1 MRIYSVQGSDGR
13 IYDVEGPDDISE
25 SALIASVRRHIASQP
40 PAPNP
45 QSGFIAASK
54 AGLASLKSDVAAL
67 AGRTGLMDEA
77 AAEKYIQEQ
86 EAYRQKTFK
95 PTETFGEAPVTKGL
109 ELLGGSLSYMA
120 APVVAGLG
128 ATALPGAAIA
138 VPVAA
143 GLTSA
148 AQFTGSNLSRQMAEG
163 KTLGQTELGPAFAAS
178 VPQAALDVFAFRLL
192 PGIRGIFAAAG
203 KEVPEKLLLDA
214 TKQSVGKITA
224 DYTLA
229 TGKAAGMEG
238 LTEAGQQVL
247 ERLQAGLEIGDDKAR
262 SEYFDSFIGG
272 AVLGGTLAPAGRY
285 IERAGEQGKQQAAQR
300 AENKRLAD
308 EARAIQLQEDAK
320 AQELLAAGQMREAA
334 MERARNMPGFTGITD
349 PNVDFLSAARDQR
362 EAEAAALEEARL
374 EKIREVEATDYH
386 ADPLENQ
393 RRKTAELAKLGE
405 IPEVQEPAPPIEIIT
420 PEQQA
425 QMKATE
431 IQGRMAET
439 PGFTGGPGGIN
450 ELMMR
455 NVRESQ
461 ADQERQQK
469 IDLKAKVDEIRNTDY
484 SSDPMQNALL
494 QQKEFEKLGFMPY
507 VPIETQLGLT
517 PEGKEP
523 AAPKGAAAPKAV
535 SKAQLPIKEEPAAEA
550 KPAEPFAPPD
560 VQEVIDYRKQQDAIE
575 AAAAAEKK
583 SKFEGFKRT
592 LTPQEWADIGVA
604 PKPEKVVIDRTS
616 NPDNIGI
623 NAEPITGG
631 GKPFAT
637 RKEAIEAK
645 NNFKP
650 AGAPKD
656 ARPVKLDNYIAIKG
670 KEGYVLSPKVAE
682 DYAREK
688 KAARRL
694 SGITTDGR
702 EYMTSLEAIVSG
714 GGLRPEIARETPY
727 MNQNPRIG
735 GKFLFQKNGLTLER
749 AGELLM
755 QDGYPLPENYTVND
769 VLDLINN
776 PKLTPQGD
784 EAYYEAE
791 LKAQER
797 DRNLAE
803 LNEDAY
809 LPTFEEFGYE
819 EVDIEAAGLD
829 KVSPKL
835 QAEVRA
841 LMAEAESMG
850 IDLDEMIGKIYDEKF
865 TQGPNVYYRAAI
877 DAINEAFASRRGA
890 VSETAGR
897 EAEAPTRPEAE
908 EKVKPEIKSEKLAY
922 LLDQEGFERLHVP
935 RAKEQTNP
943 RVYVDKGGQWHP
955 TWEKDGV
962 RISLGQG
969 KVIYAEPGKRDVGVF
984 QGNPEDIVIESLAV
998 DPAAR
1003 KQGKAAAALKT
1014 LMDIADKKGQTL
1026 YVEPTPLEAGAMDLA
1041 QLVSFYKKAGFE
1053 QQESGYDKVLVRK
1066 PATEE
1071 FQLETETAD
1080 EVRAKQAEAE
1090 KRAAAEEKA
1099 FKEEEA
1105 KTKADAEVGEF
1116 TLTGSN
1122 RPADVAAAQG
1132 QKDIF
1137 SIPEEKKAE
1146 PKAEKPA
1153 PKAEKELPPVLP
1165 LPDDYK
1171 PIKGR
1176 NPQVVMA
1183 ARELAAGRISKAQYD
1198 KYVDAYKPIA
1208 EVEKPEPPQTTEGM
1222 AKVLNKTQ
1230 REKIN
1235 PPISAGT
1242 KVGLRMDIKA
1252 LQRGEELGL
1261 NGSVV
1266 AIHPEN
1272 NPKSPIGYASTGH
1285 LTNVRFAIRSEAAA
1299 MKVAKGEETK
1309 MPQQTI
1315 EGTWVPSP
1323 PGKVYADVL
1332 RLLKDPAW
1340 SQVSFD
1346 PLRHSFFYDRK
1357 NAKPVLSADEIY
1369 QVGRFV
1375 LAKNVKYGE
1384 REDFMYMKDMVER
1397 NATPAQIKEKD
1408 DSVKQ
1413 FGGDVIYQ
1421 DGDVGV
1427 YRNFNLNYEPI
1438 YRAFKKDNRILVN
1451 IEDYTGKIFTDKEK
1465 AQLKDAIDKWK
1476 TEDAARYKNDPFVK
1490 FNQDGVAFSQSIS
1503 PEMAGVFAGW
1513 KNMLK
1518 LKGNV
1523 YLTTVEDA
1531 TANRLMF
1538 TGEQATIGAASLH
1551 EAGGYAQ
1558 RLKNGDHVIAFKP
1571 KQSKA
1576 RMFEV
1581 LAHELG
1587 HIHQKEVFNFESQET
1602 KDAIKAAYSDWL
1614 KKTKGMNAPEYV
1626 QELRARATGKTTTAP
1641 DIPIE
1646 TVPNYR
1652 QYWSSF
1658 AEWYADQTA
1667 KWATT
1672 QQKPLTVVEK
1682 FFAKL
1687 GAAMKAFYAK
1697 LRGSKYLPNETFK
1710 QYLDRVT
1717 DAAIDSTADTSMQ
1730 MPLVSDQMEMNF
1742 MKESIKAKAQEVLQ
1756 TRAPMNVKA
1765 FEGLDEDVIDD
1776 VNKNFFAPNL
1786 TIIDR
1791 MEQNKG
1797 RAFEWLAQKTVDE
1810 FRSAKT
1816 YSPMGHMQA
1825 TLSKDTG
1832 GALENLLYHGH
1843 VTMNQ
1848 GALDVIAD
1856 ETKKGFI
1863 DSVKPLGKELDRWQV
1878 WMALSREANLPD
1890 EKRSSRLEDLVNKKN
1905 DFIKG
1910 TINGRPR
1917 AEVYEQAR
1925 RDVMALNRSV
1935 LNVALMN
1942 GLIDRQAYQRFSND
1956 MFYIPFYRA
1965 MEDGQLESIRT
1976 ASRLSNQQFSK
1987 MLRGQSDKPF
1997 GDLMEN
2003 TLRNWSHILS
2013 ASMKNLASN
2022 TILEDAREQAV
2033 VVPALKPGME
2043 WVTDA
2048 DGKNGRVVSSISGK
2062 IVGDGKLVQSRTN
2075 ADGVEEL
2082 VSMTESKPG
2091 AKDIVK
2097 TQVDG
2102 VTTYHHINDPLLL
2115 ESIGM
2120 ITELGPRGLAVDI
2133 MRPFK
2138 DLLRFGVTMSPTFKA
2153 YNLIRE
2159 SIQSAALSD
2168 LSGNL
2173 VKNVYSGLY
2182 DSGKGSPIYRSA
2194 LAGGAVFNFGTV
2206 LEGDR
2211 AQAIKKLIDRGV
2223 DEATILDTPE
2233 KVKSMFTK
2241 SWRYYE
2247 DLGNKAE
2254 NANRIALYKQLIT
2267 PVSEGGKGYTHLQ
2280 ASFAA
2285 RDLLNFSASGSSNAI
2300 RFVAAT
2306 VPFFNARVQGLYKLG
2321 RDGVVPTTRV
2331 FYNYVTGKEIEQTDA
2346 QKAKSFTSVTGAVAL
2361 ASIALYLANK
2371 DDEDFKKR
2379 EQWDRD
2385 AFWWGKIP
2393 GTDIAIRVPKPFET
2407 GAIAT
2412 LVERTVEQMVDK
2424 DVETTRFTDALGRMV
2439 WQTFSMNPVPQLFK
2453 PMVDIYANKNSFTS
2467 APIETAGMERLS
2479 KQERKTDST
2488 SPIAVALGSVS
2499 KAMSTITGESTEL
2512 SPIQIDYMIRA
2523 YMGWLGGTIAASSG
2537 YAVQPF
2543 NDGVYPDVN
2552 KTKMLSL
2559 GFIEKLPTNQST
2571 YLTDF
2576 YQNNKKIQQAYAD
2589 MRHYAELGQS
2599 EKVLELLEE
2608 KGTEVSLQKFYDK
2621 TSKNLANIRQQIQ
2634 MVSNPAYT
2642 AMTGEEKQ
2650 EEINRLRQLMSSRI
2664 SPQGH
2669 KKAGGSIT
2677 L

>member
-1 MRIYSVQGSDGR
+1 MRIYSVQGPDGR
-13 IYDVEGPDDISE
+13 IYDVEGPDNISE
-25 SALIASVRRHIASQP
+25 GALIASVRRHIASQP
-40 PAPNP
+40 PAPSAVP
-45 QSGFIAASK
+45 KETTFGGQTKEFFKGLVPGAIGLVEQAGTGISALLPDEQEKATQKYIKEIAATAKAPFAAAPGYEDTIGRKFGEATGSIAPFIAT
-54 AGLASLKSDVAAL
+54 GPFGL
-67 AGRTGLMDEA
+67 AGRIAGYGLGIGAGAGTQVEKSAAEGATEAEQTLSTGLGAVVGASEMFAPIRILKRIGQPIAEGAAAYVKRAFMAGGEEAAQEA
-77 AAEKYIQEQ
+77 AAQAAQNIITKGIYKPEQ
-86 EAYRQKTFK
+86 EIIEQV
-95 PTETFGEAPVTKGL
+95 GE
-109 ELLGGSLSYMA
+109 
-120 APVVAGLG
+120 
-128 ATALPGAAIA
+128 
-138 VPVAA
+138 
-143 GLTSA
+143 SA
-148 AQFTGSNLSRQMAEG
+148 A
-163 KTLGQTELGPAFAAS
+163 
-178 VPQAALDVFAFRLL
+178 
-192 PGIRGIFAAAG
+192 
-203 KEVPEKLLLDA
+203 
-214 TKQSVGKITA
+214 
-224 DYTLA
+224 Y
-229 TGKAAGMEG
+229 
-238 LTEAGQQVL
+238 
-247 ERLQAGLEIGDDKAR
+247 
-262 SEYFDSFIGG
+262 GG
-272 AVLGGTLAPAGRY
+272 AVGALAQGLLDLAIGR
-285 IERAGEQGKQQAAQR
+285 RAPTVKAP
-300 AENKRLAD
+300 D
-308 EARAIQLQEDAK
+308 EARGIQAQEEAK
-320 AQELLAAGQMREAA
+320 AQELLAAGQRREAA
-334 MERARNMPGFTGITD
+334 MERARNMPGFTGVTD
-349 PNVDFLSAARDQR
+349 PNAELLSAARDQR
-362 EAEAAALEEARL
+362 EAEAAALEQARL
-374 EKIREVEATDYH
+374 AKIQEVEATQFH

-405 IPEVQEPAPPIEIIT
+405 MPEVQEPAPPAEVIT

-425 QMKATE
+425 QMKASE
-431 IQGRMAET
+431 VQGRMAEM
-439 PGFTGGPGGIN
+439 PSFTGGAGGVN
-450 ELMMR
+450 ELMMQ
-455 NVRESQ
+455 NVREIK

-469 IDLKAKVDEIRNTDY
+469 VDLEDKIEEIRNTNY
-484 SSDPMQNALL
+484 SSDPIQNAMR
-494 QQKEFEKLGFMPY
+494 QQKEFENLGFMPY
-507 VPIETQLGLT
+507 VPIDMQLGLT
-517 PEGKEP
+517 PKGKEP
-523 AAPKGAAAPKAV
+523 AAPKAAKASQKV
-535 SKAQLPIKEEPAAEA
+535 PASQLPIKEEPTESL
-550 KPAEPFAPPD
+550 APPD
-560 VQEVIDYRKQQDAIE
+560 VQEAIDYRKQQDAIE
-575 AAAAAEKK
+575 AAAAEEKK

-637 RKEAIEAK
+637 RAEAIEAK

-650 AGAPKD
+650 ADAPKD
-656 ARPVKLDNYIAIKG
+656 AKPVKLDNYMVIKG
-670 KEGYVLSPKVAE
+670 KEGYVLSPKLAE
-682 DYAREK
+682 DYERQK
-688 KAARRL
+688 KAGRRL

-702 EYMTSLEAIVSG
+702 EYMNSLEAIVSA
-714 GGLRPEIARETPY
+714 GGLRPEIASETPY

-735 GKFLFQKNGLTLER
+735 GKFLFRKDGLTLER
-749 AGELLM
+749 AGEMLM

-769 VLDLINN
+769 VLDLVNN
-776 PKLTPQGD
+776 PKLTPQGN
-784 EAYYEAE
+784 EAFYEAE

-797 DRNLAE
+797 DLNLAE

-841 LMAEAESMG
+841 LIAEAESMG

-877 DAINEAFASRRGA
+877 DAINEALTSRRGA
-890 VSETAGR
+890 VSETADS
-897 EAEAPTRPEAE
+897 ETKAPARTEAE
-908 EKVKPEIKSEKLAY
+908 E
-922 LLDQEGFERLHVP
+922 FE
-935 RAKEQTNP
+935 
-943 RVYVDKGGQWHP
+943 
-955 TWEKDGV
+955 
-962 RISLGQG
+962 
-969 KVIYAEPGKRDVGVF
+969 
-984 QGNPEDIVIESLAV
+984 
-998 DPAAR
+998 
-1003 KQGKAAAALKT
+1003 LK
-1014 LMDIADKKGQTL
+1014 
-1026 YVEPTPLEAGAMDLA
+1026 
-1041 QLVSFYKKAGFE
+1041 
-1053 QQESGYDKVLVRK
+1053 
-1066 PATEE
+1066 
-1071 FQLETETAD
+1071 TETAD
-1080 EVRAKQAEAE
+1080 EVRAKQDEAE

-1105 KTKADAEVGEF
+1105 RAKADAEIGEF

-1122 RPADVAAAQG
+1122 RPADVAASQG

-1137 SIPEEKKAE
+1137 AAPEDKKPE

-1165 LPDDYK
+1165 IPDDYK

-1176 NPQVVMA
+1176 HPQVVMA
-1183 ARELAAGRISKAQYD
+1183 ARELAAGRISKSQYD
-1198 KYVDAYKPIA
+1198 KYVDTYKPIA
-1208 EVEKPEPPQTTEGM
+1208 KVPNPEPPLSTEGM
-1222 AKVLNKTQ
+1222 AKVLNTAQK
-1230 REKIN
+1230 EKIN
-1235 PPISAGT
+1235 PTISAGT

-1252 LQRGEELGL
+1252 LQRGEKLGL

-1272 NPKSPIGYASTGH
+1272 NPKSPIGYTSAAH
-1285 LTNVRFAIRSEAAA
+1285 VTNVQFAVRSEAAA
-1299 MKVAKGEETK
+1299 MKIAMGEETK
-1309 MPQQTI
+1309 MPQQTV

-1323 PGKVYADVL
+1323 PGKVYADVMKHL
-1332 RLLKDPAW
+1332 NDPAW
-1340 SQVSFD
+1340 TQVSLD
-1346 PLRHSFFYDRK
+1346 PLRHSYFYDRETK
-1357 NAKPVLSADEIY
+1357 QPVLSADEVFQI
-1369 QVGRFV
+1369 GRFL
-1375 LAKNVKYGE
+1375 LAKNVKFGE
-1384 REDFMYMKDMVER
+1384 REDFMYMKDKVERDATPEQRKLADEFAKER
-1397 NATPAQIKEKD
+1397 NADI
-1408 DSVKQ
+1408 
-1413 FGGDVIYQ
+1413 IYQ
-1421 DGDVGV
+1421 DGDIGV
-1427 YRNFNLNYEPI
+1427 FRVFNMNYEPI
-1438 YRAFKKDNRILVN
+1438 YRPFKKNTRILN
-1451 IEDYTGKIFTDKEK
+1451 DIEKYTGNIFTDKEK
-1465 AQLKDAIDKWK
+1465 TQLKDAIDKWK
-1476 TEDAARYKNDPFVK
+1476 TEDAAKYKNDPFIK
-1490 FNQDGVAFSQSIS
+1490 FNKDGVDHSQSIS

-1513 KNMLK
+1513 KKMLG
-1518 LKGNV
+1518 LKSNV

-1538 TGEQATIGAASLH
+1538 TGDYATIGSAALQ
-1551 EAGGYAQ
+1551 EGAGYAQ
-1558 RLKNGDHVIAFKP
+1558 RLKNGDYVIAFKP
-1571 KQSKA
+1571 KRSNA
-1576 RMFEV
+1576 RNLEL

-1587 HIHQKEVFNFESQET
+1587 HIHESEVFNNESQET
-1602 KDAIKAAYSDWL
+1602 KDAIKLAFSDWL
-1614 KKTKGMNAPEYV
+1614 KSTKGMSASEYV
-1626 QELRARATGKTTTAP
+1626 QELRARATGKITEKV
-1641 DIPIE
+1641 DLPIE
-1646 TVPNYR
+1646 QVKNYAE
-1652 QYWSSF
+1652 YWSTF
-1658 AEWYADQTA
+1658 KEWYADQTA

-1682 FFAKL
+1682 FFSKL

-1697 LRGSKYLPNETFK
+1697 LRGSKYLPNETFR

-1717 DAAIDSTADTSMQ
+1717 DAAVDATANTSMQ

-1742 MKESIKAKAQEVLQ
+1742 MKETIKAKAQEVLQ

-1765 FEGLDEDVIDD
+1765 FEGLDEDVVAD

-1856 ETKKGFI
+1856 ENKKGFI
-1863 DSVKPLGKELDRWQV
+1863 DSVKPLGQELDRWQV

-1890 EKRSSRLEDLVNKKN
+1890 EKRSSRLDDLVAKKN
-1905 DFIKG
+1905 DFVKG

-1925 RDVMALNRSV
+1925 KDVMALNKSV

-1942 GLIDRQAYQRFSND
+1942 GLIDRQAYQRFSSD

-1987 MLRGQSDKPF
+1987 MLKGQSDKPF

-2033 VVPALKPGME
+2033 VMPALKLGME
-2043 WVTDA
+2043 WRTDA
-2048 DGKNGRVVSSISGK
+2048 NGKNGRVVNSITGNT
-2062 IVGDGKLVQSRTN
+2062 VGDGKLVQSRTN

-2102 VTTYHHINDPLLL
+2102 VTTYHHIVDPLLL

-2194 LAGGAVFNFGTV
+2194 LAGGAVFNFGTT

-2223 DEATILDTPE
+2223 DESTILDTPE

-2254 NANRIALYKQLIT
+2254 NANRIALYKQLME
-2267 PVSEGGKGYTHLQ
+2267 SGKTHLE

-2321 RDGVVPTTRV
+2321 RDGVLPTSRV
-2331 FYNYVTGKEIEQTDA
+2331 FYNTITGKEIEQTDI

-2424 DVETTRFTDALGRMV
+2424 DVETSRFTDALGRMV

-2453 PMVDIYANKNSFTS
+2453 PMVDIYANKNPFTS
-2467 APIETAGMERLS
+2467 APIESAGMERLS

-2488 SPIAVALGSVS
+2488 SPIAIALGSIS
-2499 KAMSTITGESTEL
+2499 NAMTAITGEAGEL

-2523 YMGWLGGTIAASSG
+2523 YMGWLGGTIAASSTS
-2537 YAVQPF
+2537 AVRSF
-2543 NDGVYPDVN
+2543 DNGVFPETD
-2552 KTKMLSL
+2552 KTKLLSL
-2559 GFIEKLPTNQST
+2559 GFIESLPTNQST
-2571 YLTDF
+2571 YMTDF
-2576 YQNNKKIQQAYAD
+2576 YQNNQKIQQAYAD
-2589 MRHYAELGQS
+2589 MRHYSELGQS
-2599 EKVLELLEE
+2599 EKVLEILQE
-2608 KGTEVSLQKFYDK
+2608 KGTEISLQKFYDK
-2621 TSKNLANIRQQIQ
+2621 TSKNLANIRRQIQ
-2634 MVSNPAYT
+2634 QVSNPEFT
-2642 AMTGEEKQ
+2642 AMTGEEKK
-2650 EEINRLRQLMSSRI
+2650 EEINRLKQLMSTVAEQAETTRKLI
-2664 SPQGH
+2664 KREAAP
-2669 KKAGGSIT
+2669 
-2677 L
+2677 

>member
-1 MRIYSVQGSDGR
+1 
-13 IYDVEGPDDISE
+13 
-25 SALIASVRRHIASQP
+25 
-40 PAPNP
+40 
-45 QSGFIAASK
+45 
-54 AGLASLKSDVAAL
+54 
-67 AGRTGLMDEA
+67 MDEA
-77 AAEKYIQEQ
+77 AANKYIKEQ
-86 EAYRQKTFK
+86 EEYRQKTFK
-95 PTETFGEAPVTKGL
+95 PTETFGEAPVTKTL
-109 ELLGGSLSYMA
+109 ELLGGSLPYMA
-120 APVVAGLG
+120 APVAAGVG
-128 ATALPGAAIA
+128 ALAAPSAAIVA
-138 VPVAA
+138 PIAA

-163 KTLGQTELGPAFAAS
+163 KTLGETELGSAFAAS

-192 PGIRGIFAAAG
+192 PGIRNIFAAAG
-203 KEVPEKLLLDA
+203 KEIPEKVLLDA

-247 ERLQAGLEIGDDKAR
+247 ERLQAGLQINDEKAR
-262 SEYFDSFIGG
+262 DEYFDSFIGG
-272 AVLGGTLAPAGRY
+272 AVLGGVIAPGGRY

-300 AENKRLAD
+300 AESKRLAD
-308 EARAIQLQEDAK
+308 EARAVQAQEDAK
-320 AQELLAAGQMREAA
+320 VQEQLAAGQRREAA
-334 MERARNMPGFTGITD
+334 MERARNMPGFTGVTD
-349 PNVDFLSAARDQR
+349 PNVELLSAARDQR

-374 EKIREVEATDYH
+374 EKIKEVETTQFH

-425 QMKATE
+425 QMEAE
-431 IQGRMAET
+431 AIQQRMAEV
-439 PGFTGGPGGIN
+439 PSFTGGPGGIN
-450 ELMMR
+450 DLMMR
-455 NVRESQ
+455 SVRENQ

-469 IDLKAKVDEIRNTDY
+469 VDLQDKIEEIRNTDY

-507 VPIETQLGLT
+507 VPIEDQLGMT
-517 PEGKEP
+517 PEAKEP
-523 AAPKGAAAPKAV
+523 AAPKVVAPPKVPA
-535 SKAQLPIKEEPAAEA
+535 AQLPIKEEPVAEVKA
-550 KPAEPFAPPD
+550 PAPPD
-560 VQEVIDYRKQQDAIE
+560 VQEVIDYREQQDAIE
-575 AAAAAEKK
+575 TAAAEEKK

-604 PKPEKVVIDRTS
+604 PKAEKVVIDRTS

-623 NAEPITGG
+623 NAEPITSG

-637 RKEAIEAK
+637 RTEAIEAK

-656 ARPVKLDNYIAIKG
+656 ARPVKLDNYMVIKG
-670 KEGYVLSPKVAE
+670 KEGYVLSPKLAE
-682 DYAREK
+682 DYERQK

-694 SGITTDGR
+694 SGITTEGR
-702 EYMTSLEAIVSG
+702 EYMSSLEAIASA

-735 GKFLFQKNGLTLER
+735 GKFLFRKDGLTLER
-749 AGELLM
+749 AGEMLM

-769 VLDLINN
+769 VLDLVIN

-784 EAYYEAE
+784 EAFYEAE
-791 LKAQER
+791 MKQQER
-797 DRNLAE
+797 DLRLAE
-803 LNEDAY
+803 MNEDAY

-835 QAEVRA
+835 QAEVRSII
-841 LMAEAESMG
+841 LFAESLG

-865 TQGPNVYYRAAI
+865 KQGPNVYYRAAI
-877 DAINEAFASRRGA
+877 DAVNEVLSSRRGA
-890 VSETAGR
+890 VSETAGS
-897 EAEAPTRPEAE
+897 ETKAPARPEAE
-908 EKVKPEIKSEKLAY
+908 EFK
-922 LLDQEGFERLHVP
+922 
-935 RAKEQTNP
+935 
-943 RVYVDKGGQWHP
+943 
-955 TWEKDGV
+955 
-962 RISLGQG
+962 
-969 KVIYAEPGKRDVGVF
+969 
-984 QGNPEDIVIESLAV
+984 
-998 DPAAR
+998 
-1003 KQGKAAAALKT
+1003 
-1014 LMDIADKKGQTL
+1014 
-1026 YVEPTPLEAGAMDLA
+1026 
-1041 QLVSFYKKAGFE
+1041 
-1053 QQESGYDKVLVRK
+1053 
-1066 PATEE
+1066 
-1071 FQLETETAD
+1071 LETETAD
-1080 EVRAKQAEAE
+1080 EIRAKQAEAE

-1105 KTKADAEVGEF
+1105 RAKADAEVGEF

-1132 QKDIF
+1132 QEDIF
-1137 SIPEEKKAE
+1137 SIPKEKKPEPKAEPQEDRTYLFVPFKDKDFVKARGAKWDADKKLWYATPIETGTAKGEINLALKKFIPSRDSTTRDKAMVEAAALNETKATGKEHKVVKIPEGDGYAVVNDKGEFVNKAIYREQERFAKKPEE
-1146 PKAEKPA
+1146 PKAEKALP
-1153 PKAEKELPPVLP
+1153 PELPI
-1165 LPDDYK
+1165 PDDYK
-1171 PIKGR
+1171 PIRGR
-1176 NPQVVMA
+1176 HPQVVMA

-1198 KYVDAYKPIA
+1198 TYVDAYKPIGK
-1208 EVEKPEPPQTTEGM
+1208 VSSPEPPLSTEGM
-1222 AKVLNKTQ
+1222 AKVLNTAQK
-1230 REKIN
+1230 EKIN
-1235 PPISAGT
+1235 PVIPAGT

-1252 LQRGEELGL
+1252 LQRGEKLGL

-1272 NPKSPIGYASTGH
+1272 NPRSPIGYTSAARV
-1285 LTNVRFAIRSEAAA
+1285 TNVQFAVRSEAAA
-1299 MKVAKGEETK
+1299 MKIAMGEETK
-1309 MPQQTI
+1309 MPQQTV
-1315 EGTWVPSP
+1315 EGTWTPSP
-1323 PGKVYADVL
+1323 PGKVYADVMKHL
-1332 RLLKDPAW
+1332 NDPAW
-1340 SQVSFD
+1340 TQVSLD
-1346 PLRHSFFYDRK
+1346 PLRHSYFYDRESK
-1357 NAKPVLSADEIY
+1357 KPVLSADEVL
-1369 QVGRFV
+1369 QVGRFL
-1375 LAKNVKYGE
+1375 LAKNVKFGE
-1384 REDFMYMKDMVER
+1384 REDFMYMKDKIER
-1397 NATPAQIKEKD
+1397 EATADLKNIADEHAED
-1408 DSVKQ
+1408 
-1413 FGGDVIYQ
+1413 FRGDVIYQ
-1421 DGDVGV
+1421 NGEIGLV
-1427 YRNFNLNYEPI
+1427 
-1438 YRAFKKDNRILVN
+1438 RAFSAWNGRAVYIPFKENLSGNRDIDSFKGNFISIAQIKELINAKKNWIAK
-1451 IEDYTGKIFTDKEK
+1451 EEEKEK
-1465 AQLKDAIDKWK
+1465 
-1476 TEDAARYKNDPFVK
+1476 TDPFVQYDK
-1490 FNQDGVAFSQSIS
+1490 DGVAVSQSVA
-1503 PEMAGVFAGW
+1503 EDFAGVIAGW
-1513 KNMLK
+1513 KKMLG
-1518 LKGNV
+1518 LKTNI
-1523 YLTTVEDA
+1523 YITTMADA
-1531 TANRLMF
+1531 RANRLNLIGNF
-1538 TGEQATIGAASLH
+1538 SSVAGSTIDPANVGV
-1551 EAGGYAQ
+1551 AQ
-1558 RLKNGDHVIAFKP
+1558 RLPNGDYFIAYTEKT
-1571 KQSKA
+1571 SRV
-1576 RMFEV
+1576 RMLETA
-1581 LAHELG
+1581 AHELG
-1587 HIHQKEVFNFESQET
+1587 HIHEKEIFDNESQET
-1602 KDAIKAAYSDWL
+1602 KDAIKTAFSDWL
-1614 KKTKGMNAPEYV
+1614 KSTKGMSAPEYV
-1626 QELRARATGKTTTAP
+1626 QELRARATGKATKTIDEP
-1641 DIPIE
+1641 VENIR
-1646 TVPNYR
+1646 NYKE
-1652 QYWSSF
+1652 YWSTF
-1658 AEWYADQTA
+1658 TEWYADQVS

-1717 DAAIDSTADTSMQ
+1717 DAAVDSTSSPTMQ

-1742 MKESIKAKAQEVLQ
+1742 MKDAMKGRVQEALQ

-1765 FEGLDEDVIDD
+1765 FEGLDEDVIND

-1856 ETKKGFI
+1856 ENKKGFI
-1863 DSVKPLGKELDRWQV
+1863 DSVKPLGAELDRWQV

-1890 EKRSSRLEDLVNKKN
+1890 DKRSSRLDDLVAKKN
-1905 DFIKG
+1905 DFVKG
-1910 TINGRPR
+1910 TINGKPR

-1925 RDVMALNRSV
+1925 KDVMALNKSV

-1987 MLRGQSDKPF
+1987 MLKGQSDKPF

-2033 VVPALKPGME
+2033 VVPALKPGMK

-2048 DGKNGRVVSSISGK
+2048 NGKNGRVVNSITGNT
-2062 IVGDGKLVQSRTN
+2062 VGDGNLVQSRTN

-2082 VSMTESKPG
+2082 VSMTEQTTGS
-2091 AKDIVK
+2091 KDIVK

-2102 VTTYHHINDPLLL
+2102 VTTYHHILDPLLL

-2138 DLLRFGVTMSPTFKA
+2138 DLLRFGVTASPTFKA

-2182 DSGKGSPIYRSA
+2182 DSGKGSPIYKSA
-2194 LAGGAVFNFGTV
+2194 LAGGAVFNFGTT

-2211 AQAIKKLIDRGV
+2211 AIAIKKLIDRGV
-2223 DEATILDTPE
+2223 DESTILDTPD
-2233 KVKSMFTK
+2233 KVKSMFSK
-2241 SWRYYE
+2241 AWRYYE

-2254 NANRIALYKQLIT
+2254 NANRIALYKQLID
-2267 PVSEGGKGYTHLQ
+2267 SGKTHLE

-2321 RDGVVPTTRV
+2321 RDGVLPTSRV
-2331 FYNYVTGKEIEQTDA
+2331 FYNTITGKEIDQTDA
-2346 QKAKSFTSVTGAVAL
+2346 QKAKSFTSITGAVAL

-2385 AFWWGKIP
+2385 AFWWSKIP
-2393 GTDIAIRVPKPFET
+2393 GTDIAVRVPKPFET

-2412 LVERTVEQMVDK
+2412 LVERTIEQMVDK
-2424 DVETTRFTDALGRMV
+2424 DVETSRFTDTLGRMV

-2453 PMVDIYANKNSFTS
+2453 PMVDIYANKNPFTS
-2467 APIETAGMERLS
+2467 APIESAGMERLS

-2488 SPIAVALGSVS
+2488 SPIAIALGGVS
-2499 KAMSTITGESTEL
+2499 KAMSSITGESTEL

-2559 GFIEKLPTNQST
+2559 GFIESLPTNQST
-2571 YLTDF
+2571 YMTDF
-2576 YQNNKKIQQAYAD
+2576 YQNNQKIQQAYAD

-2599 EKVLELLEE
+2599 DKVLEVLKE
-2608 KGTEVSLQKFYDK
+2608 KGSEISMQKFYDK
-2621 TSKNLANIRQQIQ
+2621 TSKNLANIRRQIQ
-2634 MVSNPAYT
+2634 MISNPAYT
-2642 AMTGEEKQ
+2642 AMTGEQKQ
-2650 EEINRLRQLMSSRI
+2650 EEINRLRQLMSSVAEQAESARKAI
-2664 SPQGH
+2664 
-2669 KKAGGSIT
+2669 KKQEAP
-2677 L
+2677 

>member
-1 MRIYSVQGSDGR
+1 MRIYSVQGPDGR
-13 IYDVEGPDDISE
+13 IYDVEGPDNISE
-25 SALIASVRRHIASQP
+25 GALIASVRRHIASQP
-40 PAPNP
+40 PAPSAVP
-45 QSGFIAASK
+45 KETTFGGQTKEFFKGLVPGAIGLVEQAGTGISALLPDEQEKATQKYIKEIAATAKAPFAAAPGYEDTVGRKFGEATGSIAPFIAT
-54 AGLASLKSDVAAL
+54 GPFGL
-67 AGRTGLMDEA
+67 AGRIAGYSLGIGAGAGTQVEKSAAEGATEAEQTLSTGLGAVVGASEMFAPIRILKRIGQPIAEGAAAYVKRAFIAGGEEAAQEA
-77 AAEKYIQEQ
+77 AAQAAQNIITKGIYKPEQ
-86 EAYRQKTFK
+86 EIIEQV
-95 PTETFGEAPVTKGL
+95 GE
-109 ELLGGSLSYMA
+109 
-120 APVVAGLG
+120 
-128 ATALPGAAIA
+128 
-138 VPVAA
+138 
-143 GLTSA
+143 SA
-148 AQFTGSNLSRQMAEG
+148 A
-163 KTLGQTELGPAFAAS
+163 
-178 VPQAALDVFAFRLL
+178 
-192 PGIRGIFAAAG
+192 
-203 KEVPEKLLLDA
+203 
-214 TKQSVGKITA
+214 
-224 DYTLA
+224 Y
-229 TGKAAGMEG
+229 
-238 LTEAGQQVL
+238 
-247 ERLQAGLEIGDDKAR
+247 
-262 SEYFDSFIGG
+262 GG
-272 AVLGGTLAPAGRY
+272 AVGALAQGLLDLAIGR
-285 IERAGEQGKQQAAQR
+285 RAPTVKAT
-300 AENKRLAD
+300 D
-308 EARAIQLQEDAK
+308 EARNIQAQEDAK
-320 AQELLAAGQMREAA
+320 AQELLAAGQRREAA
-334 MERARNMPGFTGITD
+334 MERARNMPGFTGVID
-349 PNVDFLSAARDQR
+349 PNAELLSAARDQR
-362 EAEAAALEEARL
+362 EAEAAALEQARL
-374 EKIREVEATDYH
+374 EKIQEVEATQFH

-405 IPEVQEPAPPIEIIT
+405 MPEVQEAAPPIEAIA

-425 QMKATE
+425 QMKASE
-431 IQGRMAET
+431 VQGRMAEM
-439 PGFTGGPGGIN
+439 PSFTGGAGGVN
-450 ELMMR
+450 ELMMQ
-455 NVRESQ
+455 NVREIK

-469 IDLKAKVDEIRNTDY
+469 VDLEDKIEEIRNTNY
-484 SSDPMQNALL
+484 SSDPIQNAMR
-494 QQKEFEKLGFMPY
+494 QQKEFENLGFMPY
-507 VPIETQLGLT
+507 VPIDMQLGLT
-517 PEGKEP
+517 PKGKEP
-523 AAPKGAAAPKAV
+523 AAPKAAKASQKV
-535 SKAQLPIKEEPAAEA
+535 PASQLPIKEEPTESL
-550 KPAEPFAPPD
+550 APPD
-560 VQEVIDYRKQQDAIE
+560 VQEAIDYRKQQDAIE
-575 AAAAAEKK
+575 AAAAEEKK

-637 RKEAIEAK
+637 RAEAIEAK

-650 AGAPKD
+650 ADAPKEEKGI
-656 ARPVKLDNYIAIKG
+656 KLDDYIVIKG

-682 DYAREK
+682 DYERQK
-688 KAARRL
+688 KAGQRL
-694 SGITTDGR
+694 TGVSTDGR
-702 EYMTSLEAIVSG
+702 EYMSSLEAIVSN
-714 GGLRPEIARETPY
+714 GGLRSDIANETSF
-727 MNQNPRIG
+727 MGSNPRIG
-735 GKFLFQKNGLTLER
+735 GKFLFRKDGMTLEQ
-749 AGELLM
+749 AGDFLRES
-755 QDGYPLPENYTVND
+755 GYPIGEKFYHNE
-769 VLDLINN
+769 VLDLVEN
-776 PKLTPQGD
+776 PKLTPDG
-784 EAYYEAE
+784 YEKFHAAE
-791 LKAQER
+791 MKQQER
-797 DRNLAE
+797 DRDLAE
-803 LNEDAY
+803 MNEDAY

-841 LMAEAESMG
+841 IIAEAESMG

-877 DAINEAFASRRGA
+877 DAINEALTSRRGA
-890 VSETAGR
+890 VSETADS
-897 EAEAPTRPEAE
+897 ETKAPARPE
-908 EKVKPEIKSEKLAY
+908 
-922 LLDQEGFERLHVP
+922 
-935 RAKEQTNP
+935 
-943 RVYVDKGGQWHP
+943 
-955 TWEKDGV
+955 
-962 RISLGQG
+962 
-969 KVIYAEPGKRDVGVF
+969 
-984 QGNPEDIVIESLAV
+984 
-998 DPAAR
+998 
-1003 KQGKAAAALKT
+1003 
-1014 LMDIADKKGQTL
+1014 
-1026 YVEPTPLEAGAMDLA
+1026 
-1041 QLVSFYKKAGFE
+1041 
-1053 QQESGYDKVLVRK
+1053 
-1066 PATEE
+1066 TEE
-1071 FQLETETAD
+1071 FELKTETAD

-1105 KTKADAEVGEF
+1105 RAKADAEVGEF

-1122 RPADVAAAQG
+1122 RPADVAASQG

-1137 SIPEEKKAE
+1137 AAPEDKKPE

-1165 LPDDYK
+1165 IPDDYK
-1171 PIKGR
+1171 PIRGR
-1176 NPQVVMA
+1176 HPQVVMA
-1183 ARELAAGRISKAQYD
+1183 ARELAAGRINKAQYD
-1198 KYVDAYKPIA
+1198 KYVDAYKPIGK
-1208 EVEKPEPPQTTEGM
+1208 VPNPEPPLTTDAM
-1222 AKVLNKTQ
+1222 ARVLTSAQKK
-1230 REKIN
+1230 KIN
-1235 PPISAGT
+1235 PVIPAGT
-1242 KVGLRMDIKA
+1242 KVGLRMDINA
-1252 LQRGEELGL
+1252 LNRGDALGI

-1272 NPKSPIGYASTGH
+1272 DPSSPIGYASAAHITD
-1285 LTNVRFAIRSEAAA
+1285 VQFVIRSEKAA
-1299 MKVAKGEETK
+1299 MKIAMGKDTK
-1309 MPQQTI
+1309 KPQQTA
-1315 EGTWVPSP
+1315 EGTWRPAS
-1323 PGKVYADVL
+1323 PGKVYADVMKHL
-1332 RLLKDPAW
+1332 NDPAW
-1340 SQVSFD
+1340 TQVSLD
-1346 PLRHSFFYDRK
+1346 PLRHSYFYDRETK
-1357 NAKPVLSADEIY
+1357 QPVLSADEVFQI
-1369 QVGRFV
+1369 GRFL
-1375 LAKNVKYGE
+1375 LAKNVKFGE

-1397 NATPAQIKEKD
+1397 NATTAQIKSKD
-1408 DSVKQ
+1408 AEADLYS
-1413 FGGDVIYQ
+1413 GDVIYQ
-1421 DGDVGV
+1421 DGDIGV
-1427 YRNFNLNYEPI
+1427 YRWFNKNFEPI
-1438 YRAFKKDNRILVN
+1438 YRPFKGTQYTRVS
-1451 IEDYTGKIFTDKEK
+1451 IESFTGNLFTEKEK
-1465 AQLKDAIDKWK
+1465 TQLKDAIDKWK
-1476 TEDAARYKNDPFVK
+1476 AEDAARYKNDPFVK
-1490 FNQDGVAFSQSIS
+1490 FDQDGVAFSQSIS
-1503 PEMAGVFAGW
+1503 PEIAGIFAGW
-1513 KNMLK
+1513 KKMLK
-1518 LKGNV
+1518 LDSNI
-1523 YLTTVEDA
+1523 YLTTVEDTA
-1531 TANRLMF
+1531 ANRLMF
-1538 TGEQATIGAASLH
+1538 TGEQATIGAGSLH

-1558 RLKNGDHVIAFKP
+1558 RLKNGDYVIAFKP

-1576 RMFEV
+1576 RLLEV

-1587 HIHQKEVFNFESQET
+1587 HIHEKEVFNDASKST
-1602 KDAIKAAYSDWL
+1602 KDAIKVAYSDWL
-1614 KKTKGMNAPEYV
+1614 KKTKGMSASEYV
-1626 QELRARATGKTTTAP
+1626 QELRARATGKTTVAP
-1641 DIPIE
+1641 DMLIE
-1646 TVPNYR
+1646 NVSNYQ

-1658 AEWYADQTA
+1658 AEWYADQVS

-1710 QYLDRVT
+1710 KYLDRVT
-1717 DAAIDSTADTSMQ
+1717 DAAIDATPDTSMQ
-1730 MPLVSDQMEMNF
+1730 MPLVSDQMELNF
-1742 MKESIKAKAQEVLQ
+1742 MKESMKAKAQEVLQ
-1756 TRAPMNVKA
+1756 TRTPMNVEA
-1765 FEGLDEDVIDD
+1765 FEGLDESTIDD
-1776 VNKNFFAPNL
+1776 INKNFFAPNL

-1856 ETKKGFI
+1856 ENKKGFI
-1863 DSVKPLGKELDRWQV
+1863 DSVKPVGKEMDRWQV

-1890 EKRSSRLEDLVNKKN
+1890 EKRSSRLDDLVAKRN
-1905 DFIKG
+1905 DFVKG

-1925 RDVMALNRSV
+1925 KDVMALNKSV

-1942 GLIDRQAYQRFSND
+1942 GLIDRQAYQRFSSD

-1987 MLRGQSDKPF
+1987 MLKGQSDKPF

-2033 VVPALKPGME
+2033 VMPALKLGME
-2043 WVTDA
+2043 WRTDA
-2048 DGKNGRVVSSISGK
+2048 NGKNGRVVNSITGNT
-2062 IVGDGKLVQSRTN
+2062 VGDGKLVQSRTN

-2102 VTTYHHINDPLLL
+2102 VTTYHHIVDPLLL

-2194 LAGGAVFNFGTV
+2194 LAGGAVFNFGTT

-2211 AQAIKKLIDRGV
+2211 ATAIKKLIDRGV
-2223 DEATILDTPE
+2223 DESTILDTPE

-2254 NANRIALYKQLIT
+2254 NANRIALYKQLME
-2267 PVSEGGKGYTHLQ
+2267 SGKTHLE

-2321 RDGVVPTTRV
+2321 RDGVLPTSRV
-2331 FYNYVTGKEIEQTDA
+2331 FYNTITGKEIEQTDI

-2424 DVETTRFTDALGRMV
+2424 DVETSRFTDALGRMV

-2467 APIETAGMERLS
+2467 APIESAGMERLS
-2479 KQERKTDST
+2479 KQERKIDST
-2488 SPIAVALGSVS
+2488 SPIAIALGSVS
-2499 KAMSTITGESTEL
+2499 KAMTTITGESTEL

-2523 YMGWLGGTIAASSG
+2523 YMGWLGGTIAASSTS
-2537 YAVQPF
+2537 AVRSF
-2543 NDGVYPDVN
+2543 DNGVFPETD
-2552 KTKMLSL
+2552 KTKLLSL
-2559 GFIEKLPTNQST
+2559 GFIESLPTNQST
-2571 YLTDF
+2571 YMTDF
-2576 YQNNKKIQQAYAD
+2576 YQNNQKIQQAYAD
-2589 MRHYAELGQS
+2589 MRHYSELGQS
-2599 EKVLELLEE
+2599 EKVLEILQE
-2608 KGTEVSLQKFYDK
+2608 KGSEISLQKFYDK
-2621 TSKNLANIRQQIQ
+2621 TSKNLANIRRQIQ
-2634 MVSNPAYT
+2634 QVSNPEFT
-2642 AMTGEEKQ
+2642 AMTGEEKK
-2650 EEINRLRQLMSSRI
+2650 EEINRLKQLMSTVAEQAETTRKLI
-2664 SPQGH
+2664 KREAAP
-2669 KKAGGSIT
+2669 
-2677 L
+2677 

>member
-1 MRIYSVQGSDGR
+1 MRIYSVQGPDGR
-13 IYDVEGPDDISE
+13 IYDIEGPEGASE
-25 SALIASVRRHIASQP
+25 EAILSTVRRHIASQP

-54 AGLASLKSDVAAL
+54 AGLASLKSDIATL

-77 AAEKYIQEQ
+77 AANKYIKEQ
-86 EAYRQKTFK
+86 EEYRQKTFK
-95 PTETFGEAPVTKGL
+95 PTETFGEAPVTKTL
-109 ELLGGSLSYMA
+109 ELFGGSLPYMA
-120 APVVAGLG
+120 APVIAGVG
-128 ATALPGAAIA
+128 ALALPETIAAA
-138 VPVAA
+138 PVLGGLLTAGEAAGMGAA

-163 KTLGQTELGPAFAAS
+163 KTLGETQLGSAAAAA
-178 VPQAALDVFAFRLL
+178 VPQAALDVFAFGLM
-192 PGIRGIFAAAG
+192 PGIRKILSIAG
-203 KEVPEKLLLDA
+203 KEVTEKTALEA
-214 TKQSVGKITA
+214 TKQSTA
-224 DYTLA
+224 QILKDYSLA
-229 TGKAAGMEG
+229 TGKAASMEG

-247 ERLQAGLEIGDDKAR
+247 ERLQAGLSITDAKAR
-262 SEYFDSFIGG
+262 DEYFDSFIGG
-272 AVLGGTLAPAGRY
+272 AVLGGALAPAGRY
-285 IERAGEQGKQQAAQR
+285 IERAGEQSKQQAAQR
-300 AENKRLAD
+300 AESKRLAD
-308 EARAIQLQEDAK
+308 EARAIQAAEDAK
-320 AQELLAAGQMREAA
+320 AQELLAAGQRRQAV
-334 MERARNMPGFTGITD
+334 MERARNMPGFTGVTD
-349 PNVDFLSAARDQR
+349 PNAELLSSAREQR
-362 EAEAAALEEARL
+362 EAEAAALEQARL
-374 EKIREVEATDYH
+374 AKIQEVEATQFH

-405 IPEVQEPAPPIEIIT
+405 IPEAQEPAPIIPIIT
-420 PEQQA
+420 PEEIAQQ
-425 QMKATE
+425 KATA
-431 IQGRMAET
+431 IQERAAEM
-439 PGFTGGPGGIN
+439 PSFTGGPGGVN

-461 ADQERQQK
+461 VAQERQQK
-469 IDLKAKVDEIRNTDY
+469 VDLQAKVDEIRNTDY
-484 SSDPMQNALL
+484 SSDPIQNVML

-507 VPIETQLGLT
+507 VPIEAQLGMT

-523 AAPKGAAAPKAV
+523 AAPKAAAAPKGV
-535 SKAQLPIKEEPAAEA
+535 SKAQLPIKEEPAAEVT
-550 KPAEPFAPPD
+550 PTELLAPPD
-560 VQEVIDYRKQQDAIE
+560 VQEVIDYRKQQEAID
-575 AAAAAEKK
+575 AAAAQEKK

-604 PKPEKVVIDRTS
+604 PKAEKVVIDRTS

-623 NAEPITGG
+623 NAEPIAGG

-637 RKEAIEAK
+637 RKEAMEAK

-656 ARPVKLDNYIAIKG
+656 ARPVKLDNYMVVKG

-694 SGITTDGR
+694 SGITTEGR
-702 EYMTSLEAIVSG
+702 EYMNSLEAIVSN

-784 EAYYEAE
+784 EAFYEAE
-791 LKAQER
+791 MKQQER

-803 LNEDAY
+803 MNEDAY

-841 LMAEAESMG
+841 LIAEAESMG

-890 VSETAGR
+890 VSETVDR
-897 EAEAPTRPEAE
+897 EAEAPARPEAE
-908 EKVKPEIKSEKLAY
+908 E
-922 LLDQEGFERLHVP
+922 F
-935 RAKEQTNP
+935 
-943 RVYVDKGGQWHP
+943 
-955 TWEKDGV
+955 
-962 RISLGQG
+962 
-969 KVIYAEPGKRDVGVF
+969 
-984 QGNPEDIVIESLAV
+984 
-998 DPAAR
+998 
-1003 KQGKAAAALKT
+1003 ALK
-1014 LMDIADKKGQTL
+1014 
-1026 YVEPTPLEAGAMDLA
+1026 
-1041 QLVSFYKKAGFE
+1041 
-1053 QQESGYDKVLVRK
+1053 
-1066 PATEE
+1066 
-1071 FQLETETAD
+1071 TETAD

-1105 KTKADAEVGEF
+1105 RAKADAEVGEF

-1137 SIPEEKKAE
+1137 AAPEEKKPE
-1146 PKAEKPA
+1146 PKAGIGAAVMGERMVNAADRFRDSVVEQFGLTPEQADKAMGVLLKEKVLKLDSITGQFNLKDGRFWDRDVMLRAAGETKAEEKKPE

-1165 LPDDYK
+1165 IPDDYK

-1176 NPQVVMA
+1176 QPQVVMA
-1183 ARELAAGRISKAQYD
+1183 ARELAAGRINKAQYD
-1198 KYVDAYKPIA
+1198 KYVDAYKPIGK
-1208 EVEKPEPPQTTEGM
+1208 VPNPEPPLTTDAM
-1222 AKVLNKTQ
+1222 AKVLNKAQ
-1230 REKIN
+1230 KEKIN
-1235 PPISAGT
+1235 PVIPTGT
-1242 KVGLRMDIKA
+1242 KVGLRMDINA
-1252 LQRGEELGL
+1252 LNRGDALGI

-1272 NPKSPIGYASTGH
+1272 DPSSPIGYASAAHITD
-1285 LTNVRFAIRSEAAA
+1285 VQFVIRSEKAA
-1299 MKVAKGEETK
+1299 MKIAMGKDTK
-1309 MPQQTI
+1309 KPQQTA
-1315 EGTWVPSP
+1315 EGTWKPAS

-1332 RLLKDPAW
+1332 KHLNDPAW
-1340 SQVSFD
+1340 TQVSLD
-1346 PLRHSFFYDRK
+1346 PLRHSYFYDRETK
-1357 NAKPVLSADEIY
+1357 KPVLSADEVFQI
-1369 QVGRFV
+1369 GRFL
-1375 LAKNVKYGE
+1375 LAKNVKFGE
-1384 REDFMYMKDMVER
+1384 REDFMYMKDKIER
-1397 NATPAQIKEKD
+1397 EATTDLKNIADEHAEDFRGDVVYQNGEIGLVRAFNAWNGRAVYIPFKGSSRAQVDIDSFKGTSISSAQIKELAD
-1408 DSVKQ
+1408 
-1413 FGGDVIYQ
+1413 
-1421 DGDVGV
+1421 
-1427 YRNFNLNYEPI
+1427 
-1438 YRAFKKDNRILVN
+1438 AKKNWIAQ
-1451 IEDYTGKIFTDKEK
+1451 EDEREK
-1465 AQLKDAIDKWK
+1465 
-1476 TEDAARYKNDPFVK
+1476 TDPFVQYDK
-1490 FNQDGVAFSQSIS
+1490 DGVAVSQSVA
-1503 PEMAGVFAGW
+1503 EDFAGVIAGW
-1513 KNMLK
+1513 KKLLGLK
-1518 LKGNV
+1518 TNI
-1523 YLTTVEDA
+1523 YITTMDDA
-1531 TANRLMF
+1531 RANRLNLIGNF
-1538 TGEQATIGAASLH
+1538 SSVAGSTIDPSN
-1551 EAGGYAQ
+1551 AGVAQ
-1558 RLKNGDHVIAFKP
+1558 RLPNGDYFIAYTK
-1571 KQSKA
+1571 KTSRV
-1576 RMFEV
+1576 RMLEIA
-1581 LAHELG
+1581 AHELG
-1587 HIHQKEVFNFESQET
+1587 HIHEKEVFNNESQET
-1602 KDAIKAAYSDWL
+1602 KDAIKAAFSDWL
-1614 KKTKGMNAPEYV
+1614 KSTKGMSASEYV
-1626 QELRARATGKTTTAP
+1626 QELRARVTGKTTQTV
-1641 DIPIE
+1641 DVPIE
-1646 TVPNYR
+1646 NLRNYKA
-1652 QYWSSF
+1652 YWSSF
-1658 AEWYADQTA
+1658 TEWYADQVS

-1672 QQKPLTVVEK
+1672 QEKPLTVVEK
-1682 FFAKL
+1682 FFSKL
-1687 GAAMKAFYAK
+1687 GAAMKAFYSK

-1710 QYLDRVT
+1710 KYLDRVT
-1717 DAAIDSTADTSMQ
+1717 DAAVDSTSSPAMQ

-1742 MKESIKAKAQEVLQ
+1742 MKDSMKERVQEVLQ

-1765 FEGLDEDVIDD
+1765 FEGLDEDVVAD

-1791 MEQNKG
+1791 MDQNKG
-1797 RAFEWLAQKTVDE
+1797 RLFEWIAQKTADE

-1843 VTMNQ
+1843 VTMKE

-1878 WMALSREANLPD
+1878 WMALSREANLPE
-1890 EKRSSRLEDLVNKKN
+1890 EKRSSRLDDLVAKRN
-1905 DFIKG
+1905 DFVKG
-1910 TINGRPR
+1910 DINGKPR
-1917 AEVYEQAR
+1917 AQVYEQAR
-1925 RDVMALNRSV
+1925 KDVMALNKSV

-1942 GLIDRQAYQRFSND
+1942 GLIDRQAYERFSND

-2043 WVTDA
+2043 WRTDA
-2048 DGKNGRVVSSISGK
+2048 DGKNGRVVNSITGN
-2062 IVGDGKLVQSRTN
+2062 IVGDGKLVQVRAN
-2075 ADGVEEL
+2075 EAGEDEL

-2102 VTTYHHINDPLLL
+2102 VTTYHHIIDPLLL

-2120 ITELGPRGLAVDI
+2120 ITELGPRGIAVDI

-2138 DLLRFGVTMSPTFKA
+2138 NLLRFGVTASPTFKA

-2182 DSGKGSPIYRSA
+2182 DSGKNSPIYRSA
-2194 LAGGAVFNFGTV
+2194 LAGGAVFNFGSV

-2211 AQAIKKLIDRGV
+2211 AAAVKKLIDRGV

-2241 SWRYYE
+2241 SWHYYE
-2247 DLGNKAE
+2247 ELGNKAE
-2254 NANRIALYKQLIT
+2254 NANRIALYKQLMD
-2267 PVSEGGKGYTHLQ
+2267 SGKTHLE

-2285 RDLLNFSASGSSNAI
+2285 RDLMNFSASGSSGAI
-2300 RFVAAT
+2300 RFVTAT

-2321 RDGVVPTTRV
+2321 RDGVVPTARV
-2331 FYNYVTGKEIEQTDA
+2331 FYNTVTGKEIEQTDA
-2346 QKAKSFTSVTGAVAL
+2346 QKAKSFISITGALAL
-2361 ASIALYLANK
+2361 ASIALYMANK

-2385 AFWWGKIP
+2385 AFWWAKIP
-2393 GTDIAIRVPKPFET
+2393 GTDIAIRIPKPFET

-2424 DVETTRFTDALGRMV
+2424 DVETSRFTDSLSRMV
-2439 WQTFSMNPVPQLFK
+2439 WQTFSMNPVPQFFK
-2453 PMVDIYANKNSFTS
+2453 PMVDIYANKNPFTN

-2488 SPIAVALGSVS
+2488 SPIAVALGGVS
-2499 KAMSTITGESTEL
+2499 KAMSNVTGESTEL

-2523 YMGWLGGTIAASSG
+2523 YMGWLGGTVAASSG

-2559 GFIEKLPTNQST
+2559 GFVENLPTNQST

-2576 YQNNKKIQQAYAD
+2576 YQNNQKIQQAYAD

-2599 EKVLELLEE
+2599 EKVLEVLQE
-2608 KGTEVSLQKFYDK
+2608 KGSEVSMQKFYDK
-2621 TSKNLANIRQQIQ
+2621 TSKNLAHIRQQIQ
-2634 MVSNPAYT
+2634 MISNPAYK
-2642 AMTGEEKQ
+2642 AMTGEQKQ
-2650 EEINRLRQLMSSRI
+2650 DEINRLKQLMSSVAEQAESARKAI
-2664 SPQGH
+2664 
-2669 KKAGGSIT
+2669 KKQAAP
-2677 L
+2677 